1 MMKRALVSVT
11 DKTGV
16 VEFCKGLE
24 ELGYEIV
31 STGGTKKVLLQAG
44 VKAIDISD
52 VTGFPEILDGRVK
65 TLHPKV
71 HGGLLAVRDLDSHV
85 KQVKEH
91 EIEYID
97 LVCVNLYAFKKTVE
111 SGAEFEDVI
120 ENIDIGGPSM
130 LRSAAK
136 NHKYVTVVSDINDYE
151 TVLNEIKEFGNTT
164 YETRLKLAAKVYT
177 LTAQYDTMI
186 AQYMREKAGLSEK
199 LFVCAD
205 EVQSLRYGEN
215 PHQAAKFYALDK
227 ELPYSL
233 ASAIQIQGKELSYN
247 NIQDANA
254 ALNIVRE
261 FKDIPFAMGLKH
273 MNPCGAAIGKDL
285 KEAWLKAYESD
296 PVSIF
301 GGIVATNQV
310 IDLEA
315 ANLIKF
321 DHGTPGKPIFLEV
334 ILAPGFTKEALEA
347 FAKRPDLRII
357 QYKLGDY
364 PKQKQYVSVNGGL
377 LVQDQDVEIK
387 TITEDMTVTN
397 CKPTEE
403 QLSDMNFGWK
413 IVKHVKSN
421 AIVVVKNG
429 TTCGVGAGQMNRV
442 GAAKIAIE
450 EAHKRGVTE
459 GLVLASDAFFPF
471 ADTLEYGIANGVVAV
486 VQPGG
491 SKKDQDSIDLA
502 NQKNV
507 PMTFTGMR
515 HFKH

>member
-1 MMKRALVSVT
+1 MKHALISVS

-16 VEFCKGLE
+16 VEFAR
-24 ELGYEIV
+24 ELASLGFEII
-31 STGGTKKVLLQAG
+31 STGGTKKALDDAF
-44 VKAIDISD
+44 VKTISIEEL
-52 VTGFPEILDGRVK
+52 TGFPEILDGRVK
-65 TLHPKV
+65 TLNPYV
-71 HGGLLAVRDLDSHV
+71 HGGLLARRDLKSHMDTL
-85 KQVKEH
+85 KEH
-91 EIEYID
+91 NITPID
-97 LVCVNLYAFKKTVE
+97 LVCVNLYPFKKTVE
-111 SGAEFEDVI
+111 KGCTLEEAI

-136 NHKYVTVVSDINDYE
+136 NYKDVTVVTDSADYQLVIDE
-151 TVLNEIKEFGNTT
+151 LKENGNTT
-164 YETRLKLAAKVYT
+164 LETRTYLAAKVFRTTANYDAMIQNYLNKLVGNDFNEKLT
-177 LTAQYDTMI
+177 LTY
-186 AQYMREKAGLSEK
+186 EKAQ
-199 LFVCAD
+199 D
-205 EVQSLRYGEN
+205 LRYGEN
-215 PHQAAKFYALDK
+215 PHQSACLYKGAYTS
-227 ELPYSL
+227 YSIVH
-233 ASAIQIQGKELSYN
+233 ARQIQGKELSYN

-254 ALNIVRE
+254 CLNLLKE
-261 FKDIPFAMGLKH
+261 FSEPTAIGLKH

-310 IDLEA
+310 IDGEA

-321 DHGTPGKPIFLEV
+321 DHGEKGKSIFLEV
-334 ILAPGFTKEALEA
+334 ILAPGFTDEALAA
-347 FAKRPDLRII
+347 FAKRPDLRLIEF
-357 QYKLGDY
+357 KLGDY
-364 PKQKQYVSVNGGL
+364 PKQPQYVSVNGGL
-377 LVQDQDVEIK
+377 LVQDQDTEIK
-387 TITEDMTVTN
+387 TITEDMVITN
-397 CKPTEE
+397 TKATPE

-450 EAHKRGVTE
+450 EAHSRGVTE

-471 ADTLEYGIANGVVAV
+471 SDTLEYGINNGVVAV

-502 NQKNV
+502 NAKNV
-507 PMTFTGMR
+507 PMAFTGMR